1 MAADPRGPEGQGS
14 GRRGAAPTR
23 SPWRDQLDSYL
34 GHHRRTARDSALR
47 LRQAPLSSLMT
58 GLVIAIALALP
69 VALML
74 LLATLQNVSAGWE
87 EAARINVYL
96 GDEVTVEQA
105 REMREHWVDEASIA
119 RAELIEK
126 DEALGEFRA
135 RSGLGEA
142 LDFLDDNPLPHT
154 LVLIPETRY
163 QQAQA
168 LRQLVERLENDEEVV
183 RVQLDLEWL
192 QRLNAI
198 ADVLERGVT
207 ALGLLLGL
215 AVILV
220 IGNTI
225 RLAIENRRREIVV
238 AKLVGGTDAFV
249 RRPFLYTGLWYG
261 ALGGIL
267 AWWLVEVAFWWLS
280 VPVDRLAE
288 LYGGTFGLQRLA
300 LSDVLGLVAAS
311 MLFGWLGAWLAV
323 KRHLDAI
330 EPR

>member
-1 MAADPRGPEGQGS
+1 MAADPRHSGTQS
-14 GRRGAAPTR
+14 AGRRGAARPR
-23 SPWRDQLDSYL
+23 SPWREQLESYL
-34 GHHRRTARDSALR
+34 AHHRRTARDAAMR
-47 LRQAPLSSLMT
+47 MRDAPLSSLMT

-74 LLATLQNVSAGWE
+74 MLATVQTVSSGWD

-96 GDEVTVEQA
+96 ADEVDLTQA
-105 REMREHWVDEASIA
+105 EGLREHWAGESAISEVELIA
-119 RAELIEK
+119 R
-126 DEALGEFRA
+126 DEALGSFRE

-142 LDFLDDNPLPHT
+142 LDFLEDNPLPHT
-154 LVLIPETRY
+154 LVLTPEARY
-163 QQAQA
+163 QEASA
-168 LRQLVERLENDEEVV
+168 LQRLVERLESDEYVV

-215 AVILV
+215 AVVLV

-225 RLAIENRRREIVV
+225 RLAIESRRREIVV
-238 AKLVGGTDAFV
+238 AKLVGGTEAFV

-261 ALGGIL
+261 ALGGVL

-280 VPVDRLAE
+280 VPVDRLAD
-288 LYGGTFGLQRLA
+288 LYGSAFGLQRL
-300 LSDVLGLVAAS
+300 SFGDVLTLVGAS